1 MSSSVITTSA
11 DEQFQL
17 LKPRE
22 RAVDI
27 YCWRVEVLEQVGYT
41 GAFAHMLAENT
52 AIDLHQACQLKTRGC
67 TDTTAYAILFLS
79 RQPPAGTSLEST
91 SLVGRSAPGDHAGA
105 RRRY

>member
-1 MSSSVITTSA
+1 MSSSAITRSVR
-11 DEQFQL
+11 EPLPL

-67 TDTTAYAILFLS
+67 TDTTAYAILF
-79 RQPPAGTSLEST
+79 PPAGTSLERT
-91 SLVGRSAPGDHAGA
+91 PLIGRNAPGDHAGA